1 MSMGETY
8 PKKPI
13 FGTGPT
19 DTEHPATGTPLG
31 AAAMGQSRDPQAAP
45 TSLLRL
51 NLLFCLLQD
60 AFDGVV
66 GAGLRC
72 PDPRRDA
79 T

>member
-1 MSMGETY
+1 MSMGETP
-8 PKKPI
+8 PKNPN
-13 FGTGPT
+13 FW
-19 DTEHPATGTPLG
+19 DPATG
-31 AAAMGQSRDPQAAP
+31 MGQSRDSATPGATPMAAP